1 MVGGLRAFP
10 DLGWETMA
18 LAEVEDT
25 RRRHEML
32 KRQVTPDLA
41 QRTADLSFAYP
52 QVTGGVVTGMAQAGI
67 EPFTAQAELIRTR
80 SQELAD
86 AGFTFTPPRQ
96 GFWDVGLGRQIK
108 GFTRGA
114 FTIFSG
120 LYDEVVKGGSA
131 FIYGI
136 GQGKSIGEAAE
147 SSFGYS
153 PAAIAGA
160 SLLQGRPVNL
170 GSGWFAGGD
179 LSADTQAALEAGV
192 PYDQAIQN
200 QAQYEMGLPAVE
212 QSLAYQQ
219 EGFQKLSGTEDI
231 VDPNTGIRGLTL
243 TPGRFV
249 AAGVTEPGTWS
260 FNQLSGFTD
269 FASNVF
275 LDPTNILGGA
285 VADVRHLN
293 RSLVGGSAR
302 PTVLQRHVDDW
313 LASGH
318 GDRTAQFIADTSD
331 YRTLHGLFRKNAV
344 ESQVDSGFIYALTQT
359 TDKNRVKELLS
370 AAVQGGSKAGQLR
383 EIPVAQ
389 SLAGRALGTSGI
401 GGVFARGIGASGG
414 AVDVA
419 GLRHAVKANRQT
431 TSWMGR
437 MSAEVGAGIL
447 RFDDISTAVD
457 DLGQWLQAAG
467 VDPGTISK
475 HMEQLASVPQGHVST
490 QARMW
495 GAFKGAAHTV
505 AQKMIDD
512 GLDAEVANQMVR
524 SFNTMDDYR
533 KFWLNDAGNP
543 QMFTGSRYSI
553 TVNGQLQPIPTAQLL
568 SEFMDWGIPL
578 PDMRKIR
585 DGLRRAAWSRAGFED
600 LANKKLENVRQP
612 GQILPRFALK
622 ELEGWNDLGPG
633 VMTQLVDGL
642 VQRIWKPL
650 VLLRIAW
657 PVRVVAE
664 EQVRMGAIGLD
675 SAVSHPLHWLSIA
688 MGRKLGD
695 DVAGNPFE
703 ESSLYLRAQSRKGAE
718 FGSGAS
724 MRSPYSSEYVKVNQG
739 DARYWDGE
747 AIQLQ
752 QLADDPLAVRIA
764 QALYQ
769 ADESASVEDILRPI
783 KDEFSTA
790 GTPLGELRDAL
801 AADASNWD
809 VVNIRELADAI
820 IDDRYSRLVH
830 HAGGE
835 VIMAN
840 HIDGTWTDLYGNAVI
855 YDDIAGSYRN
865 AKTGRIYTN
874 VPVSTPRGELKA
886 PLQPQ
891 MAPVQSSV
899 QTLMERLDNIRYN
912 DPDPARAILTEDPD
926 ELREW
931 GEALDEMEDMFGRI
945 GNEAVRDDIDY
956 RMGVLG
962 HPGAVAD
969 FISRNFRDIL
979 DNDPQTLNQLANQMD
994 SMRTLIDEAMLKG
1007 ELPPSGRASLRA
1019 AEMIEIAGD
1028 ASLLRSRYAGYVPL
1042 PGQPT
1047 LDEIA
1052 GKTRWT
1058 TDEVRA
1064 MIGNSIKM
1072 PLHRYQVRPVPA
1084 SFDDAAKTGTHI
1096 WSEPLMPGRQGN
1108 YGENVYIAHDG
1119 VITGELTIMRNPQTG
1134 EVVDVGMLRTAH
1146 ADGRTVWYDAD
1157 GNFHRGDP
1165 DPAYTGTQLP
1175 GSATDAADLLRHA
1188 LGNEADTAAI
1198 HNLAV
1203 GGVSLRDWFATAGVD
1218 DMSGFTLND
1227 MAEFM
1232 RAQYGAAW
1240 AGEAGPLGQLPSIA
1254 LSNDG
1259 AKMMAVMLMRESRS
1273 GTGAAS
1279 WPQAGMMSHATRAPR
1294 SELVEAI
1301 ATGRLG
1307 DQAISLTGMLDDTDK
1322 VTRISALGDVLRSQY
1337 GDQIGDFPQWSKVAA
1352 PEDTKKL
1359 DRVVDHLFNILGSK
1373 PTNYLARSP
1382 AFKQFYYNRIG
1393 EMLPYVDSVAT
1404 RDQLLAAARDAGVK
1418 RADLRAWVKKAD
1430 GVTGELSADD
1440 IDEIAKAFALQETK
1454 RLLYDLTKKT
1464 QFFDITRNIFPFGE
1478 AWYEIITTWGRIIN
1492 ENPKII
1498 RRMQQVIE
1506 GARQE
1511 GIFYSDP
1518 ATGEEV
1524 FAMPHMNALSH
1535 LMGVSSPDGIAQPEF
1550 TGRVDGVNLVLNGFL
1565 PGVGPV
1571 VQVPAASLARDL
1583 FEKPEMAW
1591 ARDLVF
1597 PFGMPEADGPGAI
1610 VDSLMPAWFK
1620 KALTAMGRPQGDDA
1634 RLYNNTVIDVLRA
1647 MELNGEITP
1656 QSNPTEVIAE
1666 AQSRARSIYLIRSA
1680 QQFIGPTGAQV
1691 RWDVK
1696 VDPSGTAFAYQVLAS
1711 EYREMIEAR
1720 DGDRVQAFQDFVNL
1734 FGFDPAAIATAKT
1747 EQVRP
1752 RAVTRQGLDF
1762 QRANPELFEQYDL
1775 TAYYV
1780 APDPP
1785 GGEFDYS
1792 AYLAQLRSGDRVG
1805 LTPDQWVVERN
1816 RLLGSIAYE
1825 KVRRATVELGIRN
1838 EPTVEAYLRTFRYNL
1853 MEQYPGYG
1861 FDNVGAV
1868 TQPEQRQFMAEF
1880 ETWRG
1885 NPQLME
1891 TNAGQ
1896 GLGLYLA
1903 HRDRVLLLAEA
1914 EWGISEEGFATAK
1927 STAPLREYLLNAGTQ
1942 LTTEYPDF
1950 GVIFQRHYLWEVEE
1964 PEAVAPSELLGV
1976 DVTKPDE
1983 DEVDGAQP

>member
-10 DLGWETMA
+10 DIGWETLA
-18 LAEVEDT
+18 LGEIEDS

-32 KRQVTPDLA
+32 RRQVTPALG

-52 QVTGGVVTGMAQAGI
+52 QVTGGVVTGMAQVGI
-67 EPFTAQAELIRTR
+67 EPFTPAAEMIRTR

-86 AGFTFTPPRQ
+86 AGFSFAPPRQ
-96 GFWDVGLGRQIK
+96 GFWEVGLGRQVK

-131 FIYGI
+131 FIYGL

-160 SLLQGRPVNL
+160 SLIQGRPVNL
-170 GSGWFAGGD
+170 GQGWFAGGD
-179 LSADTQAALEAGV
+179 LSAETQAALDAGV
-192 PYDQAIQN
+192 PYDEAIAN
-200 QAQYEMGLPAVE
+200 QAQYEMGLPAAQ

-219 EGFQKLSGTEDI
+219 EGYQKLAGTEDI

-243 TPGRFV
+243 TPGRFL
-249 AAGVTEPGTWS
+249 AAGVTEPGTWA
-260 FNQLSGFTD
+260 FNQFSGLTD
-269 FASNVF
+269 FAANVF
-275 LDPTNILGGA
+275 LDPTNALGGA

-293 RSLVGGSAR
+293 RALVGGSAR

-318 GDRTAQFIADTSD
+318 GDRVAQYIADTSD
-331 YRTLHGLFRKNAV
+331 YRTLHGLFRKNAT
-344 ESQVDSGFIYALTQT
+344 ESQVDSGFVYALTQT
-359 TDKNRVKELLS
+359 ADKNRVKELLS

-383 EIPVAQ
+383 QIPVSQ
-389 SLAGRALGTSGI
+389 GLVGRALGTSGI
-401 GGVFARGIGASGG
+401 GGVFARGVGASAG
-414 AVDVA
+414 AVDVG
-419 GLRHAVKANRQT
+419 GLRHAVRANRQT
-431 TSWMGR
+431 TSWLGR

-457 DLGQWLQAAG
+457 DIGQWLQAAG
-467 VDPGTISK
+467 VDPETMSRHMGTF
-475 HMEQLASVPQGHVST
+475 ASIPQGHVST

-495 GAFKGAAHTV
+495 GAFKGAAHSV
-505 AQKMIDD
+505 ANKMIDD
-512 GLDAEVANQMVR
+512 GLDAEIANQLVR

-533 KFWLNDAGNP
+533 KFWLDDAGNP

-553 TVNGQLQPIPTAQLL
+553 TVDGQLQPIPTAQLL

-585 DGLRRAAWSRAGFED
+585 DGLRRAAWSRMGFTD
-600 LANKKLENVRQP
+600 LANKKIENVREG
-612 GQILPRFALK
+612 GQILPRFALRD
-622 ELEGWNDLGPG
+622 LEGWNDLGPG

-642 VQRIWKPL
+642 VQKIWKPL
-650 VLLRIAW
+650 VLLRVAW

-664 EQVRMGAIGLD
+664 EQVRMGAVGLD
-675 SAVSHPLHWLSIA
+675 SAVNHPLHWIGIA
-688 MGRKLGD
+688 MGRKLGSD
-695 DVAGNPFE
+695 IYGDAFT
-703 ESSLYLRAQSRKGAE
+703 ESSTFLRAQSRKGAE

-724 MRSPYSSEYVKVNQG
+724 MRSPYSSEWLKVNQA
-739 DARYWDGE
+739 DPRYWDGE
-747 AIQLQ
+747 AIHLQ
-752 QLADDPLAVRIA
+752 QLADDALTVRIA
-764 QALYQ
+764 QAIHS
-769 ADESASVEDILRPI
+769 ADESASIEDILRPI

-820 IDDRYSRLVH
+820 IDDRYGRLVH
-830 HAGGE
+830 HGGGS
-835 VIMAN
+835 VIQAN
-840 HIDGTWTDLYGNAVI
+840 HIDGRWADLYGNPVL
-855 YDDIAGSYRN
+855 YDDEAGAYVN
-865 AKTGRIYTN
+865 AKTGTIYNN
-874 VPVSTPRGELKA
+874 VPVSVPRGQIKA
-886 PLQPQ
+886 PLQPA
-891 MAPVQSSV
+891 MAPIQTQVQS
-899 QTLMERLDNIRYN
+899 LIDAADNIRYN
-912 DPDPARAILTEDPD
+912 DPSRALLTDDPD
-926 ELREW
+926 QLREW

-945 GNEAVRDDIDY
+945 ENPSVQDDLNY
-956 RMGVLG
+956 RMGILG
-962 HPGAVAD
+962 HPGEVAD
-969 FISRNFRDIL
+969 YISRNFDAIL
-979 DNDPQTLNQLANQMD
+979 NGEPPILNALAD
-994 SMRTLIDEAMLKG
+994 RTDRMRSLVSDAMLKG

-1019 AEMIEIAGD
+1019 AEMIEISGNAE
-1028 ASLLRSRYAGYVPL
+1028 LLRSRYAGYVPL

-1052 GKTRWT
+1052 GKTRWS
-1058 TDEVRA
+1058 TDEIKA
-1064 MIGNSIKM
+1064 MIGNSIKT
-1072 PLHRYQVRPVPA
+1072 PLNRFDVYPVPE
-1084 SFDDAAKTGTHI
+1084 SFDDAAKVGKHLWT
-1096 WSEPLMPGRQGN
+1096 EPINPGN
-1108 YGENVYIAHDG
+1108 PSYGEVVRVAHNG
-1119 VITGELTIMRNPQTG
+1119 VVTGELIVMRNPRTG
-1134 EVVDVGMLRTAH
+1134 EVVDIGMLKTAH
-1146 ADGRTVWYDAD
+1146 ANGRTVWYDSS
-1157 GNFHRGDP
+1157 GTFYRGDP
-1165 DPAYTGTQLP
+1165 DPGYSGTQLP
-1175 GSATDAADLLRHA
+1175 GATSDARDLILHA
-1188 LGNEADTAAI
+1188 LGEEGTSEGI

-1203 GGVSLRDWFATAGVD
+1203 GGVSLRDWFETAGITD
-1218 DMSGFTLND
+1218 ASAFTLD
-1227 MAEFM
+1227 DQAEFL
-1232 RAQYGAAW
+1232 RAQFGAAW
-1240 AGEAGPLGQLPSIA
+1240 AGEAGPLGELPSIT
-1254 LSNDG
+1254 LSSDG
-1259 AKMMAVMLMRESRS
+1259 AAQLAVYLMREARS
-1273 GTGAAS
+1273 PTGAAA
-1279 WPQAGMMSHATRAPR
+1279 WPQAGMMVHATRAPR
-1294 SELVEAI
+1294 TELIEAI
-1301 ATGRLG
+1301 ATGRLDDMPLSTQG
-1307 DQAISLTGMLDDTDK
+1307 LLDETDK
-1322 VTRISALGDVLRSQY
+1322 IARISA
-1337 GDQIGDFPQWSKVAA
+1337 IGDGLRTRYRDSIGEFPQFSKVAA
-1352 PEDTKKL
+1352 PQDTKKL

-1373 PTNYLARSP
+1373 PTNLLARSP
-1382 AFKQFYYNRIG
+1382 AFKQFYYKRVG
-1393 EMLPYVDSVAT
+1393 ELLPYADSAAT
-1404 RDQLLAAARDAGVK
+1404 RDEILALARDAGLKRSELRSMVK
-1418 RADLRAWVKKAD
+1418 GADTVSGELAKAD
-1430 GVTGELSADD
+1430 IDD
-1440 IDEIAKAFALQETK
+1440 IAKAFALQETK

-1464 QFFDITRNIFPFGE
+1464 QFFDITRNLFPFGE

-1535 LMGVSSPDGIAQPEF
+1535 LMGVSSPDGIANPEF
-1550 TGRVDGVNLVLNGFL
+1550 TGRVDGVNLVLNGFM

-1597 PFGMPEADGPGAI
+1597 PFGMPEADGPGAV

-1620 KALTAMGRPQGDDA
+1620 KTLTAMGRPQGDDT
-1634 RLYNNTVIDVLRA
+1634 RLYNNTVIDVIRA

-1656 QSNPTEVIAE
+1656 QSNPTEVIRQ
-1666 AQSRARSIYLIRSA
+1666 AQSRARSLYFLRAA

-1711 EYREMIEAR
+1711 EYRDMIEAN
-1720 DGDRVQAFQDFVNL
+1720 DGDRVQAFYDFVNMY
-1734 FGFDPAAIATAKT
+1734 GFDPAGLATAKT

-1752 RAVTRQGLDF
+1752 RAVTREGLDF

-1785 GGEFDYS
+1785 DGNFDYS
-1792 AYLAQLRSGDRVG
+1792 AYLSQLRSGDRVG
-1805 LTPDQWVVERN
+1805 LTPEQWVVERN

-1825 KVRRATVELGIRN
+1825 KVRRSAVELGIRN
-1838 EPTVEAYLRTFRYNL
+1838 EPLVEAYLRTYRYNL

-1868 TQPEQRQFMAEF
+1868 TQPEQRQFMSEF
-1880 ETWRG
+1880 ETWRSD
-1885 NPQLME
+1885 PQLMA

-1896 GLGLYLA
+1896 GLGEYLA

-1927 STAPLREYLLNAGTQ
+1927 STAPLREYLLNAGTR
-1942 LTTEYPDF
+1942 LTAQYPDF
-1950 GVIFQRHYLWEVEE
+1950 AVIFQRHYLWEVEA
-1964 PEAVAPSELLGV
+1964 PEAVAPTELLGV
-1976 DVTKPDE
+1976 DLTKPDTE
-1983 DEVDGAQP
+1983 EG